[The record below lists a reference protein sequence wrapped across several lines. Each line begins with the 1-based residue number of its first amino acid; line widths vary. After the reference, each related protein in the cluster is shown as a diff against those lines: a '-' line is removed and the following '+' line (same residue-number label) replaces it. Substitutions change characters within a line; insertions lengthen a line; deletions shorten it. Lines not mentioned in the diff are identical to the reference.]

1 MNAYNCDANLLTSI
15 CIEHYLYIT
24 IFNICILKWAVI
36 YMSIYSI
43 LKTYNSIYKYKFHDI
58 ETYADSICSTINT
71 TYFITQHDVQ
81 FIIGYYL
88 YDMIRM
94 YIQKENDPSLVF
106 HHLVSIVGFGICPT
120 ASCYNKI
127 ISIGITVKKNDVL
140 LFSKRLIENSPLYAL
155 FPRLCNCIILITT
168 STNIYFWLFHRAYFL
183 FNTSID
189 SYIQKGVQFG
199 LIITSLGYSYIMY
212 KSLIK
217 TYKKLINYLSISNYL

>member
-1 MNAYNCDANLLTSI
+1 MNSYECDTNLLTGV
-15 CIEHYLYIT
+15 CIEYYLSIT
-24 IFNICILKWAVI
+24 ILNVCILKWAVI

-94 YIQKENDPSLVF
+94 YIQKENDPSLVC
-106 HHLVSIVGFGICPT
+106 HHLVSIIGFGICPT
-120 ASCYNKI
+120 ATCHDEI
-127 ISIGITVKKNDVL
+127 INNGIIIKKNDVI
-140 LFSKRLIENSPLYAL
+140 LFGKRLIENSPLYAL
-155 FPRLCNCIILITT
+155 YPRLCNFAIMITT
-168 STNIYFWLFHRAYFL
+168 ATNIYFWLFCRAYFL
-183 FNTSID
+183 LFNSID
-189 SYIQKGVQFG
+189 SYIQKGVQVG

-212 KSLIK
+212 KSLFK
-217 TYKKLINYLSISNYL
+217 TYKKLIN